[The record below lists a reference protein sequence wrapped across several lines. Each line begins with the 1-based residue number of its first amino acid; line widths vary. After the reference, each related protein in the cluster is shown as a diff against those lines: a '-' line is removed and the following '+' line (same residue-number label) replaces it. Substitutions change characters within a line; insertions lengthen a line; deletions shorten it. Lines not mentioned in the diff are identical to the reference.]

1 MSKKELAF
9 KGMMKAPIPQIE
21 GSVKEKGAPA
31 VRKDIQPGNSNHE
44 RQRQLVTEQLKSLF
58 KEKKQLNKAYSKLPD
73 ARKGE
78 RSLENWIPRSR
89 VIQNAAD
96 TIESQERRQQELEG
110 ENERLRGKPGYRE
123 YLGMQK
129 EVERLQEQLQAKD
142 NKNAADTIES
152 QERRQQELEG
162 ENERL
167 RGKPGY
173 REYLGM
179 QKEVERLQEQLQA
192 KDNKMSSMNNEM
204 ENLKEKNEHLM
215 KAKLRFQQQIQG
227 IRSVGE
233 GGVAPGVPRLF
244 PGSKGSQDR
253 SRDPSPSSQDGT
265 FLARQVDIL
274 DGDKLEASPDS
285 WSTPVSS
292 RSPTPLYLETPPQ
305 SSSTHSLPSP
315 AARMILSKKTPE
327 LAPLYPL
334 SSAGSQ
340 ESLPEKHQQLLSPRP
355 YRSQAAANTFKF
367 GER

>member
-1 MSKKELAF
+1 MALQGDGQTYRSEGSVMTKCSRCESLEEQLEDYRRRHSQLQQEMRRGEGEESVRAL
-9 KGMMKAPIPQIE
+9 PQ

-31 VRKDIQPGNSNHE
+31 VRKDIRPDNSNHE

-58 KEKKQLNKAYSKLPD
+58 KEKQQLNRAYSKLPD
-73 ARKGE
+73 TRKGE
-78 RSLENWIPRSR
+78 RSLEDWIPKSR

-110 ENERLRGKPGYRE
+110 ENERLRGKPGYQE
-123 YLGMQK
+123 FLGMQK
-129 EVERLQEQLQAKD
+129 Q
-142 NKNAADTIES
+142 
-152 QERRQQELEG
+152 
-162 ENERL
+162 
-167 RGKPGY
+167 
-173 REYLGM
+173 
-179 QKEVERLQEQLQA
+179 VERLQEQLQA

-204 ENLKEKNEHLM
+204 ETLKEKNENLM

-227 IRSVGE
+227 IRTIGE
-233 GGVAPGVPRLF
+233 GGVAPGVPHLS
-244 PGSKGSQDR
+244 PGAQGSQDR

-265 FLARQVDIL
+265 FMARQVDIV
-274 DGDKLEASPDS
+274 DGDKLQTSADS

-305 SSSTHSLPSP
+305 SSSTHSIPSP
-315 AARMILSKKTPE
+315 AARMLLSKKTPE
-327 LAPLYPL
+327 LSPL
-334 SSAGSQ
+334 SSQNSAGSQ